1 MNLLQNRSVK
11 KLSKEELIQDYVF
24 DQDFAYK
31 MMRFYRQAK
40 TSQSLQEFLCDYL
53 NDEYFQECER
63 LYDEKSLCGEDDN
76 ETLWDEVY
84 SDDPLTM
91 NTKKQEINKR
101 SNVNYDLKGFFKM
114 DDVLYYIT
122 KEIAYDLTDV
132 PFECVVAS
140 SVYYALKSDD
150 SEFHFAWE
158 SALDFLLHPRF
169 HKELRE
175 LLKNGDFVQKSRK
188 RMLSGFRQ
196 ALQRKQKYKILSL
209 PPEIYNFDIIFAF
222 LQFIGIDDQKAHE
235 LAKYCVSTNSFQGVI
250 DYLSHLLQ
258 LEKGVA

>member
-1 MNLLQNRSVK
+1 MTLLQNRSVK

-122 KEIAYDLTDV
+122 DGIAYDLTDV
-132 PFECVVAS
+132 PFQCVVAS
-140 SVYYALKSDD
+140 SVYYSLQNDNTTNV
-150 SEFHFAWE
+150 AWKY
-158 SALDFLLHPRF
+158 ACDFLLDPLF
-169 HKELRE
+169 HKELLE
-175 LLKNGDFVQKSRK
+175 LLKKGDLMQKNRK
-188 RMLSGFRQ
+188 KMLSGFLK

-222 LQFIGIDDQKAHE
+222 LQLMTRDESTAHE
-235 LAKYCVSTNSFQGVI
+235 LAKNCAATMSFQSII
-250 DYLSHLLQ
+250 DYLSLLLQ
-258 LEKGVA
+258 LESGVA